1 MSDGIGDIKDL
12 NKLSEYDRDLYDSVY
27 NATLQLILL
36 EGADGGVE
44 LEDKDTLEV
53 ISSALLDLSKN
64 IKNIANNE

>member
-12 NKLSEYDRDLYDSVY
+12 SKLSEYDRDLYDSVY

-36 EGADGGVE
+36 EGADGGLD

>member
-12 NKLSEYDRDLYDSVY
+12 SKLSEYDRDLYDSVY